1 MVYGSKSFSKR
12 SRLLTRW
19 NHTNE
24 QRLNCYL
31 YFRALQISCS
41 SNFKLNL
48 IPSITM
54 IRSPYMRIKD
64 QTNKLLIAK
73 AKLMKFKFKS
83 RHIFLSLKKSQK
95 RAQTK
100 SHVATSTFNWHR
112 ETWARSNYLTT
123 LKQFSQSIKIRIS
136 SYLHSPL
143 QIRPYSGSTR
153 QVRLRIDAKAD
164 LMSKE
169 AAIQLRAAKKSSKK
183 PIEDALLII
192 GVQALDTRS

>member
-24 QRLNCYL
+24 QRLKCYL
-31 YFRALQISCS
+31 YSRALQIFCS

-123 LKQFSQSIKIRIS
+123 LKQFSQSIRIS